1 VPDTDTVPAPRHGR
15 LVLVGGPPGAGKT
28 AVAGVVASAAQRPA
42 VHLHTDSFY
51 AWIKAGFVPPYLP
64 RARGQN
70 EVVTTVM
77 TAAACAY
84 ARGGYDVI
92 AEGILGPW
100 LLPPFRRACQREDV
114 PLSYV
119 VLRPSLDVTLARAVG
134 RAGGQLTDPEPV
146 TGLYRA
152 FTGLGTL
159 ESHVIDSSTQTI
171 EETAADLASGV
182 HAAALPCRHRQ
193 ADSRTDISPGTNH
206 PLDHPVNRADHPDSS
221 APRHLTVL
229 SDAEHLSPETQPT
242 GLPVVRWNRE
252 SAGDGLGGPRS
263 RQGICTG
270 GSAEMKHKRPASTDY
285 R

>member
-1 VPDTDTVPAPRHGR
+1 VPDTDTVPALGHGR

-100 LLPPFRRACQREDV
+100 LLPSFRQACEREGV
-114 PLSYV
+114 ALSYV
-119 VLRPSLDVTLARAVG
+119 VLRPSLEVTLARAVG
-134 RAGGQLTDPEPV
+134 RTGGQLTDPEPV

-159 ESHVIDSSTQTI
+159 ESHVIDSTTQTI
-171 EETAADLASGV
+171 EETAADLASGL
-182 HAAALPCRHRQ
+182 HAGRFTVAIERSIARSGRSRPLPGGG
-193 ADSRTDISPGTNH
+193 PG
-206 PLDHPVNRADHPDSS
+206 
-221 APRHLTVL
+221 LTR
-229 SDAEHLSPETQPT
+229 
-242 GLPVVRWNRE
+242 LP
-252 SAGDGLGGPRS
+252 GDGFPLHRDTPGRARS
-263 RQGICTG
+263 YRP
-270 GSAEMKHKRPASTDY
+270 SAAMPFT
-285 R
+285 